1 MIKLK
6 QIKILSIIDSLEL
19 EKGGPSHSLIDI
31 AIANQ
36 KNGIQHDILFLGK
49 RIKNKLKD
57 KIKIISLDNSILK
70 YGFSLKLIFWLLKN
84 RKNYDLF
91 IVHGLW
97 QFITL
102 ASRFLLKGKYLVFT
116 HGMLD
121 PYFGTEKFKTLKKK
135 IYWFLFEK
143 KNLLKAKFVL
153 SNSKK
158 EFHQFKNTFVN
169 TNGIKFKIVNYGLFP
184 KSLDFKIN
192 KEKFLKKFP
201 FVKNK
206 ETILYMNRIDP
217 KKGCDL
223 LIKSF
228 AKIKNKRNYLL
239 LIAGDTNSNYGKEM
253 IKLKNELKQE
263 NHIYFLNFLKD
274 QIKWG
279 AYEYSNF
286 SILPSHGENFG
297 VSIIESLYAKTPVIC
312 SNKVGISN
320 YIKKYKAGMVIKNN
334 EQSIIS
340 TLEKSFHLNEEK
352 NKKLK
357 ENSFKCFN
365 DNFNYS
371 NNHKFSNWIKKIL

>member
-36 KNGIQHDILFLGK
+36 KNGIQHDILILGK

-102 ASRFLLKGKYLVFT
+102 ASRFLLRGKYLVFT

-143 KNLLKAKFVL
+143 KNLLKSKFVL

-239 LIAGDTNSNYGKEM
+239 LIAGDTNSKYGKEM

>member
-1 MIKLK
+1 MKKLK
-6 QIKILSIIDSLEL
+6 QIKILSIIDSLQL
-19 EKGGPSHSLIDI
+19 EKGGPSHSLIDM
-31 AIANQ
+31 ALANQ
-36 KNGIQHDILFLGK
+36 KNGIQHDVLMLDK
-49 RIKNKLKD
+49 RIKNKQKN
-57 KIKIISLDNSILK
+57 KINIISLENSILK

-102 ASRFLLKGKYLVFT
+102 ASRFLLRGKYLVFT

-143 KNLLKAKFVL
+143 KNLLKSKFVL

-206 ETILYMNRIDP
+206 KTILYMNRIDP

>member
-1 MIKLK
+1 MKNLK
-6 QIKILSIIDSLEL
+6 QIKLLSIIDSLEL

-31 AIANQ
+31 AIANK

-49 RIKNKLKD
+49 RIKNIQ
-57 KIKIISLDNSILK
+57 KIKINIISLDNRILK
-70 YGFSLKLIFWLLKN
+70 FGFSLKLILWLLKN

-91 IVHGLW
+91 IIHGLW

-102 ASRFLLKGKYLVFT
+102 ASRFLLRGKYLVFT

-121 PYFGTEKFKTLKKK
+121 PYFGTENFKTLKKK

-143 KNLLKAKFVL
+143 KNLLNAKFVL

-158 EFHQFKNTFVN
+158 EFHQFKKTFVN

-184 KSLDFKIN
+184 KSLDFKIS
-192 KEKFLKKFP
+192 KEKFIKNFP

-206 ETILYMNRIDP
+206 KTILYMNRIDP

-239 LIAGDTNSNYGKEM
+239 LIAGDTNSKYGKEM

-297 VSIIESLYAKTPVIC
+297 VSVIESLFTKTPIIC

-340 TLEKSFHLNEEK
+340 ALEKSFHLNKEK

>member
-1 MIKLK
+1 M
-6 QIKILSIIDSLEL
+6 
-19 EKGGPSHSLIDI
+19 
-31 AIANQ
+31 
-36 KNGIQHDILFLGK
+36 
-49 RIKNKLKD
+49 R
-57 KIKIISLDNSILK
+57 
-70 YGFSLKLIFWLLKN
+70 
-84 RKNYDLF
+84 
-91 IVHGLW
+91 
-97 QFITL
+97 
-102 ASRFLLKGKYLVFT
+102 GKYLVFT

-121 PYFGTEKFKTLKKK
+121 PYFGTENFKTLKKK

-143 KNLLKAKFVL
+143 KNLLNAKFVL

-158 EFHQFKNTFVN
+158 EFHQFKKTFVN

-184 KSLDFKIN
+184 KSLDFKIS
-192 KEKFLKKFP
+192 KEKFIKNFP

-206 ETILYMNRIDP
+206 KTILYMNRIDP

-239 LIAGDTNSNYGKEM
+239 LIAGDTNSKYGKEM

-263 NHIYFLNFLKD
+263 SHIYFLNFLKD

-297 VSIIESLYAKTPVIC
+297 VSVVESLFTKTPIIC

-340 TLEKSFHLNEEK
+340 ALEKSFHLNKEK

>member
-19 EKGGPSHSLIDI
+19 EKGGLSHSLIDI

-49 RIKNKLKD
+49 RIKNKQKD
-57 KIKIISLDNSILK
+57 KINIISLDNRILK

-184 KSLDFKIN
+184 KSIDFKIN

-239 LIAGDTNSNYGKEM
+239 LIAGDTNSDYGKEM

>member
-102 ASRFLLKGKYLVFT
+102 ASRFLLRGKYLVFT

-143 KNLLKAKFVL
+143 KNLLKSKFVL

-320 YIKKYKAGMVIKNN
+320 YIKKYKAGMVIK
-334 EQSIIS
+334 
-340 TLEKSFHLNEEK
+340 K
-352 NKKLK
+352 
-357 ENSFKCFN
+357 
-365 DNFNYS
+365 
-371 NNHKFSNWIKKIL
+371 

>member
-49 RIKNKLKD
+49 RIKNKQKD
-57 KIKIISLDNSILK
+57 KINFISLDNRILK

-239 LIAGDTNSNYGKEM
+239 LIAGDTNSDYGKEM

>member
-19 EKGGPSHSLIDI
+19 EKGGPSHSLIDL

-49 RIKNKLKD
+49 RIKNKQKN
-57 KIKIISLDNSILK
+57 KINIISLENSILK

-102 ASRFLLKGKYLVFT
+102 ASRFLLRGKYLVFT

-184 KSLDFKIN
+184 KSLDLKIS
-192 KEKFLKKFP
+192 KKKFLKKFP

-206 ETILYMNRIDP
+206 KTILYMNRIDP

-239 LIAGDTNSNYGKEM
+239 LIAGDTNSKYGKEM

-286 SILPSHGENFG
+286 SILPSHGDNFG
-297 VSIIESLYAKTPVIC
+297 VSIVESLYIKTPVIC

-340 TLEKSFHLNEEK
+340 TLKKSFHLNEKK

-371 NNHKFSNWIKKIL
+371 KNHQFSNWIKKI

>member
-1 MIKLK
+1 MKNLK
-6 QIKILSIIDSLEL
+6 QIKLLSIIDSLEL

-49 RIKNKLKD
+49 RIKNIQ
-57 KIKIISLDNSILK
+57 KIKINIISLDNRILK
-70 YGFSLKLIFWLLKN
+70 FGFSLKLIFWLLKN

-91 IVHGLW
+91 IIHGLW

-102 ASRFLLKGKYLVFT
+102 ASRFFLRGKYLVFT

-121 PYFGTEKFKTLKKK
+121 PYFGTENFKTLKKK
-135 IYWFLFEK
+135 LYWFLFEK

-184 KSLDFKIN
+184 KSLDFKIS
-192 KEKFLKKFP
+192 KEKFIKNFP

-206 ETILYMNRIDP
+206 KTILYMNRIDP

-239 LIAGDTNSNYGKEM
+239 LIAGDTNSKYGKEM

-263 NHIYFLNFLKD
+263 SHIYFLNFLKD

-297 VSIIESLYAKTPVIC
+297 VSVIESLFTKTPIIC

-340 TLEKSFHLNEEK
+340 ALEKSFHLNKEK

>member
-19 EKGGPSHSLIDI
+19 EKGGPSHSLIDL

-49 RIKNKLKD
+49 RIKNKQKN
-57 KIKIISLDNSILK
+57 KINIISLENSILK

-102 ASRFLLKGKYLVFT
+102 ASRFLLRGKYLVFT

-184 KSLDFKIN
+184 KSLDLKIS

-206 ETILYMNRIDP
+206 KTILYMNRIDP

-239 LIAGDTNSNYGKEM
+239 LIAGDTNSKYGKEM

-286 SILPSHGENFG
+286 SILPSHGDNFG
-297 VSIIESLYAKTPVIC
+297 VSIVESLYIKTPVIC

-340 TLEKSFHLNEEK
+340 TLKKSFHLNEKK

-371 NNHKFSNWIKKIL
+371 KNHKFSNWIKKI

>member
-19 EKGGPSHSLIDI
+19 EKGGPSHSLIDL

-49 RIKNKLKD
+49 RIKNKQKN
-57 KIKIISLDNSILK
+57 KINIISLENSILK

-102 ASRFLLKGKYLVFT
+102 ASRFLLRGKYLVFT

-184 KSLDFKIN
+184 KSLDLKIS

-206 ETILYMNRIDP
+206 KTILYMNRIDP

-239 LIAGDTNSNYGKEM
+239 LIAGDTNSKYGKEM

-286 SILPSHGENFG
+286 SILPSHGDNFG
-297 VSIIESLYAKTPVIC
+297 VSIVESLYIKTPVIC

-340 TLEKSFHLNEEK
+340 TLKKSFHLNEKK

-371 NNHKFSNWIKKIL
+371 KNHQFSNWIKKI

>member
-49 RIKNKLKD
+49 RIKNKQKD
-57 KIKIISLDNSILK
+57 KINIISLDNRILK

-228 AKIKNKRNYLL
+228 AKIKNKKNYLL
-239 LIAGDTNSNYGKEM
+239 LIAGDTNSDYGKEM

>member
-19 EKGGPSHSLIDI
+19 EKGGPSHSLIDL

-49 RIKNKLKD
+49 RIKNKQKN
-57 KIKIISLDNSILK
+57 KINIISLENSILK

-102 ASRFLLKGKYLVFT
+102 ASRFLLRGKYLVFT

-184 KSLDFKIN
+184 KSLDLKIS
-192 KEKFLKKFP
+192 KKKFLKKFP

-206 ETILYMNRIDP
+206 KTILYMNRIDP

-239 LIAGDTNSNYGKEM
+239 LIAGDTNSKYGKEM

-286 SILPSHGENFG
+286 SILPSHGDNFG
-297 VSIIESLYAKTPVIC
+297 VSIVESLYIKTPVIC

-340 TLEKSFHLNEEK
+340 TLKKSFHLNEKK

-371 NNHKFSNWIKKIL
+371 KNHKFSNWIKKI